1 MFPPE
6 NKTADITACRYRS
19 VLCRFLCRLF
29 LSVMLD
35 DRLAGA
41 VYTVGG
47 DRDLAYRFV
56 AGRGE
61 HDVAQSS
68 FNDGAQ
74 TSRTRVTLDGLL
86 RDGAERVL
94 IELKVDVVSVEQVLV
109 LLDERVLRLVKYTHQ
124 SVLEIGRASCR
135 ERV

>member
-1 MFPPE
+1 
-6 NKTADITACRYRS
+6 
-19 VLCRFLCRLF
+19 
-29 LSVMLD
+29 MLD

-41 VYTVGG
+41 VYAVGG

-56 AGRGE
+56 AGRSE
-61 HDVAQSS
+61 HNVAQSS

-74 TSRTRVTLDGLL
+74 TSRTRITLDGLL

-109 LLDERVLRLVKYTHQ
+109 LLDERVLRAVTG
-124 SVLEIGRASCR
+124 S
-135 ERV
+135 